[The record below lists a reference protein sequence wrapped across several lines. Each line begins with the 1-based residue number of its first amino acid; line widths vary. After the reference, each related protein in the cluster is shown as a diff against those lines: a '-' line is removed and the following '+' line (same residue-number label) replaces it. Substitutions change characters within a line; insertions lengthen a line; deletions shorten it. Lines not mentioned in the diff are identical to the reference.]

1 MMKRS
6 TERILTTHA
15 GSLARPPDLLRM
27 MRARTTDQPY
37 DQAALATRVRSA
49 VAEVVRQQLDAGVDV
64 VSDGEAGGPGFANY
78 VKDRLTGIVTR
89 EGMRPRIFSD
99 RTDFPDFQP
108 PEGGT
113 LNLQRLVCVGPIGW
127 KDRGTVQTD
136 INNFRAALQGVQPA
150 EAFLPAVSPGTLAQN
165 VVNEYYKDEEAFLYA
180 VAEVMKE
187 EYQAIVQAG
196 FLLQIDSPD
205 LAMGKNVQFADKTLE
220 EFRTIIARRV
230 EALNHAL
237 ADISPEYVRHHICWG
252 NSESPHHKDVA
263 LKDIIDIL
271 LRARAGA
278 IYVEG
283 ANPRHGHEWK
293 VFRDVPLPEGM
304 VVIAGVI
311 DTKTNFIEHPE
322 LVADRI
328 MNYASVVG
336 RENVLA
342 GTDCGFGTSADRD
355 RVAPSISWAKLKA
368 MAEGARLASQQL
380 WR

>member
-1 MMKRS
+1 MKRS

-15 GSLARPPDLLRM
+15 GSLARPPDLLEM
-27 MRARTTDQPY
+27 MRLKESDQPY
-37 DQAALATRVRSA
+37 DRAAFAGRVRSA
-49 VAEVVRQQLDAGVDV
+49 VAEVVRQQIDAGVDV
-64 VSDGEAGGPGFANY
+64 VSDGEAGKPGFANY
-78 VKDRLTGIVTR
+78 VKDRLTGVVAR
-89 EGMRPRIFSD
+89 EGMQPRTWSD
-99 RTDFPDFQP
+99 RADFPDFQP

-113 LNLQRLVCVGPIGW
+113 LNLRRLVCTGPIGW
-127 KDRGTVQTD
+127 KDRGAVQTD
-136 INNFRAALQGVQPA
+136 IDNFRVALQGVRPA
-150 EAFLPAVSPGTLAQN
+150 EAFIPAVSPGTLAQN
-165 VVNEYYKDEEAFLYA
+165 VINEYYKDEEAFLYA
-180 VAEVMKE
+180 VAEVLKE

-220 EFRTIIARRV
+220 EFRQIIALRV

-237 ADISPEYVRHHICWG
+237 AGIPPEHVRHHICWG
-252 NSESPHHKDVA
+252 NGEGPHHKDVA

-271 LRARAGA
+271 LKARTGA

-293 VFRDVPLPEGM
+293 VFRDVQLPDGA
-304 VVIAGVI
+304 VLIAGVI

-336 RENVLA
+336 RENMIA

-368 MAEGARLASQQL
+368 MAEGAKLASQQL
-380 WR
+380 WS

>member
-1 MMKRS
+1 MQRS

-15 GSLARPPDLLRM
+15 GSLARPPDLLTM
-27 MRARTTDQPY
+27 MHAKESDQPY
-37 DQAALATRVRSA
+37 DQEAFAGRVRTA
-49 VAEVVRQQLDAGVDV
+49 VAEVVRKQIDAGVDV
-64 VSDGEAGGPGFANY
+64 VSDGEEGKPGFANY
-78 VKDRLTGIVTR
+78 VKDRLTGFVAR
-89 EGMRPRIFSD
+89 EGMRPRVFSD
-99 RTDFPDFQP
+99 RADFPDFQP
-108 PEGGT
+108 AAANT
-113 LNLQRLVCVGPIGW
+113 LGARRLVCTGPIGW
-127 KDRGTVQTD
+127 KNRGAVQID
-136 INNFRAALQGVQPA
+136 IANFQAALQGVQPT
-150 EAFLPAVSPGTLAQN
+150 EAFIPAVSPGTLAQN
-165 VVNEYYKDEEAFLYA
+165 VVNEYYKDEEEFLYA
-180 VAEVMKE
+180 VAEVMKD

-205 LAMGKNVQFADKTLE
+205 LAMGKNVQFADKTMA
-220 EFRTIIARRV
+220 EFRQIIALRV

-237 ADISPEYVRHHICWG
+237 DGISPEHVRHHICWG
-252 NSESPHHKDVA
+252 NSEGPHHRDVE
-263 LKDIIDIL
+263 LKDLIDIL

-293 VFRDVPLPEGM
+293 VFKDVKLADGM
-304 VVIAGVI
+304 VLIAGVI

-336 RENVLA
+336 RENVIV

-368 MAEGARLASQQL
+368 MAEGAQLASQQL
-380 WR
+380 WS